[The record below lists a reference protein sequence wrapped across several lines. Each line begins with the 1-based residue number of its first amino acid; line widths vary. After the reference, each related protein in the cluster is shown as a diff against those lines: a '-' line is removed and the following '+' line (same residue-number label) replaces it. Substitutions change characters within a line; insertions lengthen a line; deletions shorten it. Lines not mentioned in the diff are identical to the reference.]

1 MAAAMRA
8 WLVGFERLEI
18 ESKCAKP
25 NNLIPFEHLSLYYP
39 FLSLSR
45 PDQGWMKKE

>member
-25 NNLIPFEHLSLYYP
+25 NLIPFEHLSLYYP